1 MRGDK
6 KLSFRIFMTQG
17 VNEIGCNDW
26 DLVIFLI
33 FQLYKQG
40 NEFISFKNVDGNTVI
55 TDGDDNHLVTVD
67 NKQLFS
73 EKVWAIYGDDGKT
86 KYFTIMLPSEY

>member
-1 MRGDK
+1 
-6 KLSFRIFMTQG
+6 MTQG

-26 DLVIFLI
+26 DLTIQLI

-86 KYFTIMLPSEY
+86 NYFTIMLPSEY